1 MDRVVLRGWTRG
13 GFVPAATV
21 HRVGDSGEE
30 PGAERGSVD
39 PPSWWWLGYEILM
52 GILALVTVAT
62 LFSSSLAAVRLNW
75 AIYVV
80 FLFDVSV
87 RWIRSGDRRGFPR
100 RNWLD
105 FVALIPF
112 ELFRPLRSIRLLRLI
127 RLLRALRLLDRATEN
142 IRGVMRQNGLIY
154 MLAFV
159 AAMVVLGGT
168 AVWWVEGDIE
178 TWWDGIWWAIVTTT
192 TVGYGDISPD
202 DTTARFIAV
211 VLMLCGI
218 GTLGMITASI
228 AGYFMSH
235 SDKLDAPSDVL
246 FVRDQL
252 ESWNHTSPDERERLI
267 EILERANRPQPVDSD
282 PDRRDSVGEPRGR
295 TRATDSSNG

>member
-1 MDRVVLRGWTRG
+1 MRC
-13 GFVPAATV
+13 AATV
-21 HRVGDSGEE
+21 QPVGDRDQTLDSGDGPDA
-30 PGAERGSVD
+30 PGRWVLA
-39 PPSWWWLGYEILM
+39 YEVLM

-62 LFSSSLAAVRLNW
+62 LFSSSPAAVRVNW

-80 FLFDVSV
+80 FLVDVAV

-100 RNWLD
+100 RNWID

-112 ELFRPLRSIRLLRLI
+112 ELFRPLRSIRLLRLV
-127 RLLRALRLLDRATEN
+127 RLVRAFRLMDRATEN
-142 IRGVMRQNGLIY
+142 IRGVMRQNGLTY

-159 AAMVVLGGT
+159 AAMVVIGGT

-202 DTTARFIAV
+202 DTTARFIAI

-228 AGYFMSH
+228 ANYFMSH
-235 SDKLDAPSDVL
+235 SDEANAPSDVL

-252 ESWNHTSPDERERLI
+252 DKWNDTDPDERLRLI
-267 EILERANRPQPVDSD
+267 EILERANRPVWTD
-282 PDRRDSVGEPRGR
+282 GESQGDASGAEARGPSCIADQR
-295 TRATDSSNG
+295 PG

>member
-1 MDRVVLRGWTRG
+1 
-13 GFVPAATV
+13 
-21 HRVGDSGEE
+21 
-30 PGAERGSVD
+30 
-39 PPSWWWLGYEILM
+39 
-52 GILALVTVAT
+52 
-62 LFSSSLAAVRLNW
+62 
-75 AIYVV
+75 V
-80 FLFDVSV
+80 FLLDVLA
-87 RWIRSGDRRGFPR
+87 RWIRAGDRRGFPR

-127 RLLRALRLLDRATEN
+127 RLLRAFRLLDRATEN
-142 IRGVMRQNGLIY
+142 IRGVLSQNGLTY

-159 AAMVVLGGT
+159 AGMVVIGGT

-202 DTTARFIAV
+202 DTTARFIAI

-235 SDKLDAPSDVL
+235 SDKSDAPSDVL

-252 ESWNHTSPDERERLI
+252 ENWNDTDPEERARLI
-267 EILERANRPQPVDSD
+267 EILERANRPQLTDGRGESRGSD
-282 PDRRDSVGEPRGR
+282 GDLGDVTGDAENLTG
-295 TRATDSSNG
+295 